1 MAEEARERLW
11 TREIGAFLERCRGRG
26 SAVRSVD
33 FYRRWIEAFAAWC
46 GGQGVGELSDVTPS
60 LVAAWRDH
68 CLTDLRHSAATV
80 RVRQELVTAFLRF
93 CTEEG
98 YTREFPSGIRVAK
111 PKRERP
117 APKWLSDRDADRLLR
132 VAQASG
138 ARDAALI
145 SLLLLAG
152 LRVGE
157 AVGMWIGDVQ
167 LRLDAASWVTV
178 HTGKGMKTRRVPLPR
193 RGRDAL
199 TRWIKESRPQ
209 GDGFLFPGRDGKG
222 HLTARAAALLV
233 ERLRIQAGVAEPVSP
248 HQLRHTFAHRLVSRG
263 IPLERVAELLG
274 HSGLN
279 TTRIYVAPTPEELAA
294 DVARA
299 WE

>member
-1 MAEEARERLW
+1 M
-11 TREIGAFLERCRGRG
+11 
-26 SAVRSVD
+26 
-33 FYRRWIEAFAAWC
+33 
-46 GGQGVGELSDVTPS
+46 TPS

-68 CLTDLRHSAATV
+68 CLRDLRHSAATV

-117 APKWLSDRDADRLLR
+117 APRWLSDRDADRLLR
-132 VAQASG
+132 VAQAGG

-152 LRVGE
+152 LRVSE
-157 AVGMWIGDVQ
+157 AVGMLVSDVQ
-167 LRLDAASWVTV
+167 LRPDATSWVTV
-178 HTGKGMKTRRVPLPR
+178 HAGEGMKTRRVPLPR

-199 TRWIKESRPQ
+199 ARWIGESCPR

-222 HLTARAAALLV
+222 HLTSKAAALLV
-233 ERLRIQAGVAEPVSP
+233 VRLRIRAGVAESVSP
-248 HQLRHTFAHRLVSRG
+248 HQLRHTYAHRLVSRG
-263 IPLERVAELLG
+263 VPLERVAELMG
-274 HSGLN
+274 HSSLD
-279 TTRIYVAPTPEELAA
+279 TTRIYVALTPEELAA

>member
-1 MAEEARERLW
+1 MSDAG
-11 TREIGAFLERCRGRG
+11 REIPWSQELGAFLERCRGRG

-33 FYRRWIEAFAAWC
+33 FYRRWIGAFAAWC

-68 CLTDLRHSAATV
+68 CLRDLHHSAATV

-98 YTREFPSGIRVAK
+98 YTREFPSSIRVAK

-117 APKWLSDRDADRLLR
+117 VPRWLSDRDADRLLR

-145 SLLLLAG
+145 SLLLFAG

-157 AVGMWIGDVQ
+157 AVGMRIGDVQ
-167 LRLDAASWVTV
+167 LRPDAASWVTV
-178 HTGKGMKTRRVPLPR
+178 HAGKGMKTRRVPLPR

-199 TRWIKESRPQ
+199 ARWIRESRPR

-222 HLTARAAALLV
+222 HLTSKAAALLV
-233 ERLRIQAGVAEPVSP
+233 ERLRIRAGVAESVSP

-263 IPLERVAELLG
+263 VPLERVAELLG
-274 HSGLN
+274 HSSLN
-279 TTRIYVAPTPEELAA
+279 TTRIYVAPTPEELVA